1 MNDAVTSAA
10 AVAPPAAVS
19 PAADAAASAG
29 DLVARRYALAD
40 ADPSHDAALAAARA
54 RSGPAGP
61 GTIEAM
67 LGHRSCRRYTGEP
80 VDDALLDVLL
90 AAAFSAPSKSDL
102 QQCSVIVVDDP
113 ERRGAIAELIPTMP
127 WILDCG
133 RFLLFCADSGRIRR
147 VAARAGLPFANDH
160 LDAVLNAAA
169 DAAIHLA
176 SFVWAAESLGL
187 GTCPISVVRN
197 HIEAVAAIVELPE
210 HAFPLAGMCVGWPE
224 RLLPFSPRL
233 PPAVTV
239 HRNRYRADLTSEAE
253 AIDSYSRRRT
263 AAGRPV
269 PPDQQLDV
277 DRWGVADPY
286 GWAEDKARM
295 VARRE
300 RDQLARFLADRGFG
314 LG

>member
-1 MNDAVTSAA
+1 MNDAVPS
-10 AVAPPAAVS
+10 AVAQPAAGA
-19 PAADAAASAG
+19 AADAAPPVAE
-29 DLVARRYALAD
+29 LIARRYAF
-40 ADPSHDAALAAARA
+40 ADPDPAHDAVVAAARE
-54 RSGPAGP
+54 RSGRVGGAP
-61 GTIEAM
+61 GAIETM
-67 LGHRSCRRYTGEP
+67 LAHRSCRRYTGEP

-113 ERRGAIAELIPTMP
+113 DRRRAIAELIPTMP
-127 WILDCG
+127 WILECG
-133 RFLLFCADSGRIRR
+133 RFLLFCADSRRIRR
-147 VAARAGLPFANDH
+147 VASRAGLPFANDH

-176 SFVWAAESLGL
+176 SFVWAAESIGL

-210 HAFPLAGMCVGWPE
+210 QVFPLAGMCVGWPE

-233 PPAVTV
+233 PSAVTV
-239 HRNRYRADLTSEAE
+239 HRDRYRADDAAE
-253 AIDSYSRRRT
+253 AAAVDGYSRRRT

-277 DRWGVADPY
+277 DQWGVADPY
-286 GWAEDKARM
+286 GWAEEKARM

-314 LG
+314 LA

>member
-1 MNDAVTSAA
+1 MTDTV
-10 AVAPPAAVS
+10 PS
-19 PAADAAASAG
+19 PAEPVPSPAEPVPSVA
-29 DLVARRYALAD
+29 DLVARRYAFAEPEPAHSAAVAD
-40 ADPSHDAALAAARA
+40 ARDRA
-54 RSGPAGP
+54 GAAGP

-102 QQCSVIVVDDP
+102 QQCTVIVVDDP
-113 ERRGAIAELIPTMP
+113 ERRRAIAELIPTMP
-127 WILDCG
+127 WILECG

-147 VAARAGLPFANDH
+147 VAAQAGLPFANDH

-197 HIEAVAAIVELPE
+197 HIEAVAAVVELPE
-210 HAFPLAGMCVGWPE
+210 QVFPLAGMCVGWPE

-239 HRNRYRADLTSEAE
+239 HRDRYRADEEAE
-253 AIDSYSRRRT
+253 AEAVGSYSRRRT

-277 DRWGVADPY
+277 DLWGVADPY
-286 GWAEDKARM
+286 GWAEEKARM